1 MLSIYFTLNG
11 RHEIAVICILAAILF
26 DFLDGKV
33 ARATKKVTP
42 LGHDLDS
49 LADAVSF
56 GVAPAALLMALSGS
70 TLAAVSGIVFA
81 LCGILR
87 LARFNVAPVKGGY
100 EGVPIPI
107 PSIFIAIYYF
117 ANLPTEY
124 LPYLYLMF
132 AILMI
137 SSIKIKKAI

>member
-1 MLSIYFTLNG
+1 
-11 RHEIAVICILAAILF
+11 
-26 DFLDGKV
+26 
-33 ARATKKVTP
+33 
-42 LGHDLDS
+42 
-49 LADAVSF
+49 
-56 GVAPAALLMALSGS
+56 LMALSGS

-107 PSIFIAIYYF
+107 PSIFISIYYF